1 MLLQMEICEGFFCVV
16 GCNNQYVFKS
26 NYEQSSAI
34 VTLGHFS
41 AGPDISLTFCT
52 TFAGLPSLENKKQQV

>member
-1 MLLQMEICEGFFCVV
+1 MKVFSAWLVV
-16 GCNNQYVFKS
+16 TINMFFKS

-34 VTLGHFS
+34 VTLGHCS
-41 AGPDISLTFCT
+41 EGPDIFLTFCT